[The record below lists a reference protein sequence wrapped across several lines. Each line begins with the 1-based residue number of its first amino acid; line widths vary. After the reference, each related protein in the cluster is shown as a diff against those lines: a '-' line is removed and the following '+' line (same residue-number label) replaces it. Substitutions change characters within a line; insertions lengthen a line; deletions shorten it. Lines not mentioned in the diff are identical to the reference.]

1 MLVFSQRRLVMRFMG
16 ARAKALVAAAAV
28 LLVASV
34 AAVPAAAS
42 GTASPGDCAE
52 VFRFGAEPVPVA
64 KSGDGN
70 TVLATVSWGYSAE
83 ANLCY
88 LVLDGPAID
97 TLRADPPSGAIPAPA
112 PAPVCRD
119 FHGFGAE
126 PVPVAK
132 SADGRTVLATVSW
145 GYSAE
150 ANLCYLVLDG
160 PAIDTLRAAQPVV
173 WWSAGDSYSSGE
185 GTGPENDLDEAS
197 VAFACAQARSV
208 AYGPLAARTLRSSHG
223 WNIPSGRESFTAC
236 TGARFATMLDV
247 CHQTAQGI
255 CYGPQSDVR
264 AASERADVITM
275 TFGGNDIGF
284 GRMMECVG
292 KPLCDALALEAET
305 RQAITRLREAAA
317 AQYERIARGHLTPRG
332 RLYVVGYPKITA
344 PVHEWDW
351 LRLRCATWIS
361 KGEAEMLTR
370 LGDHLNNSLSGAV
383 LDADEKLGG
392 GRVYYLDTAALYRK
406 GKHELC
412 GDGENWLN
420 AVPPLQ
426 LDDSFHPNIAGH
438 QAMADALVAEVLR
451 TFQH

>member
-1 MLVFSQRRLVMRFMG
+1 MRSMG
-16 ARAKALVAAAAV
+16 GSALALVAAMAV
-28 LLVASV
+28 LVTAGGAASL
-34 AAVPAAAS
+34 AAAS
-42 GTASPGDCAE
+42 GAASPGDCAE

-64 KSGDGN
+64 KSGDGR
-70 TVLATVSWGYSAE
+70 TVLATVSWGYNAD

-97 TLRADPPSGAIPAPA
+97 TLRADPPSGAIPTPA
-112 PAPVCRD
+112 PAPMCRD

-126 PVPVAK
+126 LVPVAK
-132 SADGRTVLATVSW
+132 SRDGRTVLATVSW

-197 VAFACAQARSV
+197 VAFACAQARDV
-208 AYGPLAARTLRSSHG
+208 AYGPLAARILRSSHG
-223 WNIPSGRESFTAC
+223 WNIPAGRESFTAC
-236 TGARFATMLDV
+236 TGARFVSMLDV

-255 CYGPQSDVR
+255 CYGPQSAVR
-264 AASERADVITM
+264 GRNEQADVITL

-284 GRMMECVG
+284 GRMMTCVG
-292 KPLCDALALEAET
+292 KPLCDALSLAAET

-317 AQYERIARGHLTPRG
+317 VLYERIARDYLTPRG
-332 RLYVVGYPKITA
+332 KLYVVGYPNITA
-344 PVHEWDW
+344 PVHEWGW
-351 LRLRCATWIS
+351 RWRCAIWIS
-361 KGEAEMLTR
+361 KEEAEMLAR
-370 LGDHLNNSLSGAV
+370 LGDHLNDSLSRAV
-383 LDADEKLGG
+383 LDADEELGG
-392 GRVYYLDTAALYRK
+392 GRVYYLDTAALYRQ

-451 TFQH
+451 TFRH